1 MVNRVVVTGIGAVSP
16 LGLDVPTMWQALIS
30 GKSGVDRITQFDPT
44 GMDSQIAAEVKGFDP
59 AQFMDRKEIRHTDRF
74 VQFALSAAHQAVKQA
89 NLQIN
94 DANAGDIGTLIGVG
108 IGGLNT
114 LLSEHVVLRERGARR
129 VSPFLIPMI
138 ITDMASGQVAIRFGA
153 KGPNFG
159 VTSACASGSD
169 AIGEAFEIIRR
180 GDAKA
185 MITGGAESTI
195 NDLAF
200 AGFCAARA
208 LSTRNDDP
216 QRASRPFDANRDG
229 FVMGEGA
236 GVLILESLDFAVK
249 RGAPILAEIV
259 GYGATGDAYHITQ
272 PAEKGE
278 GGARAMVKALAKAGL
293 KPSQIGYINAHGTS
307 TPLNDKNETMA
318 IKTVF
323 GSDAYKIPV
332 SSTKS
337 MMGHLLG
344 AAGAVEALVCI
355 LTINHSIIPPTI
367 NLTTPDPDC
376 DLDYVPKVARQ
387 TTVSTAL
394 SNVFGFGGH
403 NSTLIFKK
411 FLNSQVQHEP

>member
-1 MVNRVVVTGIGAVSP
+1 LVNRVVVTGIGAVSP

-30 GKSGVDRITQFDPT
+30 GKSGVDRITQFDSE
-44 GMDSQIAAEVKGFDP
+44 GIDSQIAAEVKGFDP

-236 GVLILESLDFAVK
+236 GVLILESLDFATQ
-249 RGAPILAEIV
+249 RGATILAEIV

-293 KPSQIGYINAHGTS
+293 KPSQIDYINAHGTS

-376 DLDYVPKVARQ
+376 DLDYVPNVARQ

>member
-1 MVNRVVVTGIGAVSP
+1 
-16 LGLDVPTMWQALIS
+16 MWQALIS

-44 GMDSQIAAEVKGFDP
+44 GIDSQIAGEVKGFDP
-59 AQFMDRKEIRHTDRF
+59 AQFLDRKEIRHTDRF
-74 VQFALSAAHQAVKQA
+74 VQFALAAAQQAIEQA
-89 NLQIN
+89 HLQIN
-94 DANAGDIGTLIGVG
+94 DNNAGDIGTLIGVG
-108 IGGLNT
+108 IGGLSTILN
-114 LLSEHVVLRERGARR
+114 EHLVLKERGARR

-138 ITDMASGQVAIRFGA
+138 IADMASGQVAIRFGA

-159 VTSACASGSD
+159 VVSACASGSD

-216 QRASRPFDANRDG
+216 QRASRPFDAERDG
-229 FVMGEGA
+229 FILGEGA

-249 RGAPILAEIV
+249 RSVPILAELV
-259 GYGATGDAYHITQ
+259 GYGATGDAYHMTQ
-272 PAEKGE
+272 PAERGE
-278 GGARAMVKALAKAGL
+278 GGARAMLRALAEAGL
-293 KPSQIGYINAHGTS
+293 KPSEIGYINAHGTS

-323 GSDAYKIPV
+323 GSDAYKIPI

-344 AAGAVEALVCI
+344 AAGAVEALACI

-367 NLTTPDPDC
+367 NYTTPDPDC
-376 DLDYVPKVARQ
+376 DLDYVPNVARQ
-387 TTVSTAL
+387 MTVDTVL

-411 FLNSQVQHEP
+411 FSDTVGQA

>member
-1 MVNRVVVTGIGAVSP
+1 LVNRVVVTGIGTVCP

-30 GKSGVDRITQFDPT
+30 GKSGVDRITQFDPA

-74 VQFALSAAHQAVKQA
+74 VQFALSAAHQAVKQS

-94 DANAGDIGTLIGVG
+94 DDNAGDIGTLIGVG
-108 IGGLNT
+108 IGGLGT
-114 LLSEHVVLRERGARR
+114 ILSEHLVLKERGARR

-138 ITDMASGQVAIRFGA
+138 ISDMASGQVAIRFGA

-185 MITGGAESTI
+185 MISGGAESTI

-249 RGAPILAEIV
+249 RGAPILAEMV

-278 GGARAMVKALAKAGL
+278 GGARAMVKALAEAGL
-293 KPSQIGYINAHGTS
+293 KPSEIGYINAHGTS

-337 MMGHLLG
+337 MTGHLLG

-355 LTINHSIIPPTI
+355 LTINHGIIPPTI
-367 NLTTPDPDC
+367 NYATPDPDC
-376 DLDYVPKVARQ
+376 DLDYVPNVAREKA
-387 TTVSTAL
+387 VITAL

-411 FLNSQVQHEP
+411 FLNSQV

>member
-1 MVNRVVVTGIGAVSP
+1 
-16 LGLDVPTMWQALIS
+16 MWQALVS
-30 GKSGVDRITQFDPT
+30 GKSGVDRITQFDPA

-74 VQFALSAAHQAVKQA
+74 VQFALSAAHQAVKQS

-94 DANAGDIGTLIGVG
+94 DDNAGDIGTLIGVG
-108 IGGLNT
+108 IGGLGT
-114 LLSEHVVLRERGARR
+114 ILSEHLVLKERGARR

-138 ITDMASGQVAIRFGA
+138 ISDMASGQVAIRFGA

-185 MITGGAESTI
+185 MISGGAESTI

-236 GVLILESLDFAVK
+236 GVLILESFDFAVK
-249 RGAPILAEIV
+249 RGAPILAEMV

-278 GGARAMVKALAKAGL
+278 GGARAMVKALAEAGL
-293 KPSQIGYINAHGTS
+293 KPSEIGYINAHGTS

-337 MMGHLLG
+337 MTGHLLG
-344 AAGAVEALVCI
+344 AAGAVEALVCT
-355 LTINHSIIPPTI
+355 LTINHGIIPPTI
-367 NLTTPDPDC
+367 NYSTPDPDC
-376 DLDYVPKVARQ
+376 DLDYVPNVARQ
-387 TTVSTAL
+387 TAVNTAL

>member
-1 MVNRVVVTGIGAVSP
+1 MANRVVVTGMGTVCP

-44 GMDSQIAAEVKGFDP
+44 GIDSQIAGEVKGFDP
-59 AQFMDRKEIRHTDRF
+59 AQFLDRKEIRHTDRF
-74 VQFALSAAHQAVKQA
+74 VQFALAAAQQAIEQA
-89 NLQIN
+89 HLQIN
-94 DANAGDIGTLIGVG
+94 DNNAGDIGTLIGVG
-108 IGGLNT
+108 IGGLSTILN
-114 LLSEHVVLRERGARR
+114 EHLVLKERGARR

-138 ITDMASGQVAIRFGA
+138 IADMASGQVAIRFGA

-159 VTSACASGSD
+159 VVSACASGSD

-216 QRASRPFDANRDG
+216 QRASRPFDAERDG
-229 FVMGEGA
+229 FILGEGA

-249 RGAPILAEIV
+249 RSVPILAELV
-259 GYGATGDAYHITQ
+259 GYGATGDAYHMTQ
-272 PAEKGE
+272 PAERGE
-278 GGARAMVKALAKAGL
+278 GGARAMLRALAEAGL
-293 KPSQIGYINAHGTS
+293 KPSEIGYINAHGTS

-323 GSDAYKIPV
+323 GSDAYKIPI

-344 AAGAVEALVCI
+344 AAGAVEALACI

-367 NLTTPDPDC
+367 NYTTPDPDC
-376 DLDYVPKVARQ
+376 DLDYVPNVARQ
-387 TTVSTAL
+387 MTVDTVL

-411 FLNSQVQHEP
+411 FSDTVGQA